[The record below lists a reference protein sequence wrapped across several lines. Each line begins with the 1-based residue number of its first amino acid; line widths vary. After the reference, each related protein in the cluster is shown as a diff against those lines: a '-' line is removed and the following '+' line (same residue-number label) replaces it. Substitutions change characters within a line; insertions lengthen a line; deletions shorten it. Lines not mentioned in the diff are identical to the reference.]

1 VPAASRSA
9 RGRPGAKLASE
20 SSTAWQRENSAS
32 DGGSSAAEGIAAPST
47 STGTTAA
54 RAASASSISRR
65 TKSPGSSRR
74 RCPDASRAPSQWRPT
89 TTSTTVADPTER
101 RIASTKFSP
110 APISRSR
117 KTRSSPKCASSA
129 SASRPVALV
138 LSSRRY
144 ERKISAI
151 ATSPRRS

>member
-1 VPAASRSA
+1 MV
-9 RGRPGAKLASE
+9 
-20 SSTAWQRENSAS
+20 
-32 DGGSSAAEGIAAPST
+32 APST

-74 RCPDASRAPSQWRPT
+74 RRPAASRASSQWRPT
-89 TTSTTVADPTER
+89 TTSTTVADSTER

-117 KTRSSPKCASSA
+117 KTRSSPKWASSA
-129 SASRPVALV
+129 SANRPVALV

-151 ATSPRRS
+151 GSSPRRS